1 MDIQKFHYLIFTIT
15 FITLF
20 LSLYF
25 TLDSLN
31 LKRKYERAEEKEL
44 ELLFK
49 SERKLTVSRI
59 FLLISLALLFAW
71 FYFKII

>member
-1 MDIQKFHYLIFTIT
+1 MDMHKFHYLICTTT

-20 LSLYF
+20 VSLYF

-31 LKRKYERAEEKEL
+31 LKRKYENLNKKNVDMLYKSEKKL
-44 ELLFK
+44 TLSRVFLLF
-49 SERKLTVSRI
+49 
-59 FLLISLALLFAW
+59 SLALLFAW

>member
-1 MDIQKFHYLIFTIT
+1 MNIEKFHNIIFIAT

-31 LKRKYERAEEKEL
+31 LKRRYENNKDKEIDFLYASEKKL
-44 ELLFK
+44 TLSRVFLLFG
-49 SERKLTVSRI
+49 
-59 FLLISLALLFAW
+59 LALMFAW

>member
-1 MDIQKFHYLIFTIT
+1 MDIQKFHYVILTIT

-31 LKRKYERAEEKEL
+31 LKRKHEFSNEKEL
-44 ELLFK
+44 KLLYKSEKKLTLSRVFLLF
-49 SERKLTVSRI
+49 
-59 FLLISLALLFAW
+59 SLALIFAW